1 MDTRIPK
8 KSLNE
13 LLVQVMKVQK
23 RYAHEQV
30 GVKNAR
36 RDEIKKIVNR
46 IASEMKT
53 NGN

>member
-1 MDTRIPK
+1 METRIPK
-8 KSLNE
+8 KSLND
-13 LLVQVMKVQK
+13 LLVQVMKIQK

-36 RDEIKKIVNR
+36 RDEIKKAVNR

>member
-8 KSLNE
+8 KSLND

>member
-13 LLVQVMKVQK
+13 LLVQVMKIQK

-36 RDEIKKIVNR
+36 REEIKKIVNR

>member
-1 MDTRIPK
+1 METRIPK
-8 KSLNE
+8 KSLND
-13 LLVQVMKVQK
+13 LLVQVMKLQK

>member
-1 MDTRIPK
+1 METRIPK
-8 KSLNE
+8 KSLND
-13 LLVQVMKVQK
+13 LLVQVMKIQK

-36 RDEIKKIVNR
+36 RDEIKKVVNR